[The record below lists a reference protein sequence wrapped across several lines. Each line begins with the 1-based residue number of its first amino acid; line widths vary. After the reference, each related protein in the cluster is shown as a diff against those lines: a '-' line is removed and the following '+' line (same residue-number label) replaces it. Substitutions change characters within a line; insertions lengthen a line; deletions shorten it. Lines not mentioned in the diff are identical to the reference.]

1 MPQAYKTLPLAAQLW
16 ESFEYKPL
24 TGELVWRHKP
34 SPRLPAGLIAGHKS
48 KQHYVVIHYKGS
60 TYQGHRLVWKWVT
73 GQDPAGLQVDH
84 VDTKKESN
92 RWGNLR
98 LATITQNKANS
109 TIYSNNKLKVKGVY
123 AGEYG
128 KYRADIRHKS
138 RIKHLGSF
146 STVEEAAAAYA
157 KAAAFYHGEF
167 ARTE

>member
-1 MPQAYKTLPLAAQLW
+1 MTKAYKALPSAELLW
-16 ESFEYKPL
+16 ETFEYKPL
-24 TGELVWRHKP
+24 TGELIWRGKP
-34 SPRLPAGLIAGHKS
+34 SPKLPAGITAGHKN
-48 KQHYVVIHYKGS
+48 KQGYVVVHYKGVL
-60 TYQGHRLVWKWVT
+60 YQSHRLVWKWVT

-84 VDTKKESN
+84 VNTKKGSN

-128 KYRADIRHKS
+128 KYRADIRHKG

-146 STVEEAAAAYA
+146 STIEEAAAAYA
-157 KAAAFYHGEF
+157 KAAALYHGEF